1 MARRN
6 ELTQV
11 FDTVKRG
18 WRCWSVYGHT
28 HTLLQ
33 GRKEQSEQAPASDDT
48 VRRFFDAPSKPGRIA
63 GLNNVHNYYN
73 RPLLPPALSGIFSII
88 SQTKKLI
95 KKIDPAL
102 RRVFSRTKE
111 GIMFTRNS
119 RSNFVIKPATR
130 HHCPSITD
138 LDKAERLKKEAERE
152 RLQKKKLKEKAEQI
166 VQKIEEQKQDLK
178 LDMASMFLM
187 GPEAWPDYGINID
200 DLPYDPEIEDEEWV
214 PLEYNKDSYIDE

>member
-1 MARRN
+1 MARN

-18 WRCWSVYGHT
+18 WRCWAMYGCT

-33 GRKEQSEQAPASDDT
+33 GSLEQSEQATASDT
-48 VRRFFDAPSKPGRIA
+48 VRRFFDAFNKPGHIA
-63 GLNNVHNYYN
+63 GLNNVRHYYN
-73 RPLLPPALSGIFSII
+73 RPLLLPALSGIFSII

-95 KKIDPAL
+95 KKVDPAL

-111 GIMFTRNS
+111 RNMFTRPNS

-130 HHCPSITD
+130 RHCPSITE
-138 LDKAERLKKEAERE
+138 LDKAARLKKEAERE
-152 RLQKKKLKEKAEQI
+152 RLQKKELQEKAEQI
-166 VQKIEEQKQDLK
+166 VQTIEDQKLDLK

-200 DLPYDPEIEDEEWV
+200 DIPYDPEIEDEEWV
-214 PLEYNKDSYIDE
+214 PLEYNQDSYIDE